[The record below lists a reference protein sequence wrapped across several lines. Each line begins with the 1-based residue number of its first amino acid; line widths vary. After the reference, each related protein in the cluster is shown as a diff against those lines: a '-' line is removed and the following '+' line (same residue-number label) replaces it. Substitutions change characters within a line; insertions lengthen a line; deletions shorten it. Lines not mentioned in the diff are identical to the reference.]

1 MVVGLDH
8 PLVADYLRRLDE
20 AAASLSAGRRGELVE
35 EIRAHVGEA
44 LAAIGD
50 DEPSVRGVLDR
61 LGRPEDI
68 VAAER
73 DSLVSEPVLPQ
84 APAGP
89 QDHGQQPSYGQQ
101 PAWGPATAAPAPP
114 YATRV
119 SPWGPLELVAV
130 LGLTVGSLVVP
141 ILGPIVGLACAW
153 ASQQWNRREK
163 IVATLLTALTPL
175 VIVLAGAGVFLTR
188 NSVTSVEQG
197 PVIVE
202 EGPAVQAPPVPEVS
216 P

>member
-73 DSLVSEPVLPQ
+73 DSLLSEPVLPQ

-89 QDHGQQPSYGQQ
+89 QSYGQQ
-101 PAWGPATAAPAPP
+101 PVWGPPPASPAPP
-114 YATRV
+114 YAPRP
-119 SPWGPLELVAV
+119 SLWGPLELVAV
-130 LGLTVGSLVVP
+130 LGLTVGSFVVP
-141 ILGPIVGLACAW
+141 VIGPIVGLACAW
-153 ASQQWNRREK
+153 ASQQWDRREK
-163 IVATLLTALTPL
+163 IIATLLTALTPL
-175 VIVLAGAGVFLTR
+175 VIVLAGAGLFVTR
-188 NSVTSVEQG
+188 NAVSSVDQG